1 MDDLKSIV
9 IQSLEQEGTLSA
21 LKAQL
26 RSRVFQAI
34 EQNADSNTKKQVGFQ
49 WQNPYVGKIHD
60 SEEALLSAHMIREYF
75 DHYKM
80 DYTQSV
86 YMPEV
91 ALQHSKNFKECQNK
105 PELMK
110 KAGVDGADGTANECV
125 MVQMIKTMR
134 AQ

>member
-1 MDDLKSIV
+1 
-9 IQSLEQEGTLSA
+9 
-21 LKAQL
+21 
-26 RSRVFQAI
+26 
-34 EQNADSNTKKQVGFQ
+34 
-49 WQNPYVGKIHD
+49 
-60 SEEALLSAHMIREYF
+60 MIREYF

-110 KAGVDGADGTANECV
+110 KAGLDASDANLNDCV
-125 MVQMIKTMR
+125 MVQVIKKMIAQQKEIERLNQELER
-134 AQ
+134 AKQSSGNKNKFKNS